1 MLIKDFFDDLK
12 MGKVPIIID
21 DEHQRSLCQ
30 PYADEIYHYRE
41 FDFSSDHS
49 GLLLTSRRDFIT
61 QDLKNIAV
69 DNQSKIMLLPMA
81 KHLFCHEYEQCI
93 DYSLEKLMRTE
104 TDLCL
109 QKIKQIESVV
119 KNNSFLCMDNI
130 TLQIQS
136 INQLSCP
143 LEIKSGDLLSPY
155 SIYEFALFQ
164 PPNIT
169 RFIVD
174 GVFDFD
180 QMLIAGFDENDEN
193 KKLKFD
199 FIHHVHQ
206 SKKRFLRIK
215 NNKVTSLIIDNR
227 EYVDV
232 VDRLA
237 GGCSVVE
244 IAFGVNETMKENHN
258 AYLNSP
264 MNEGVTGSHIGVGTG
279 KGNYHIDFI
288 SQRICFNQLIKDQ
301 KNER

>member
-21 DEHQRSLCQ
+21 DEHQRSVCQ
-30 PYADEIYHYRE
+30 RYTNEIYHYRE

-49 GLLLTSRRDFIT
+49 GLLLTSRRDFVT
-61 QDLKNIAV
+61 QDLKNIAAG
-69 DNQSKIMLLPMA
+69 NQSKIMLLPMA

-93 DYSLEKLMRTE
+93 DYSIEKLMQTE
-104 TDLCL
+104 TDPCL
-109 QKIKQIESVV
+109 HKIKQVESIV
-119 KNNSFLCMDNI
+119 KNHSFLSIKDM
-130 TLQIQS
+130 TLEIHS

-143 LEIKSGDLLSPY
+143 FEMRPGDLLSPY
-155 SIYEFALFQ
+155 SLYEFALFQ

-169 RFIVD
+169 RFILN

-180 QMLIAGFDENDEN
+180 QVLIAGFDENNKN
-193 KKLKFD
+193 KKLKLD
-199 FIHHVHQ
+199 LINHIHQ
-206 SKKRFLRIK
+206 ATRRSLRIQY
-215 NNKVTSLIIDNR
+215 NRVTSLQIDNR

-232 VDRLA
+232 LDRLA

-244 IAFGVNETMKENHN
+244 VAFGVNETMKKNHN

-264 MNEGVTGSHIGVGTG
+264 MNEGVTGSHVGVGTG

-288 SQRICFNQLIKDQ
+288 SQQIGFNQLMKDE
-301 KNER
+301 KE